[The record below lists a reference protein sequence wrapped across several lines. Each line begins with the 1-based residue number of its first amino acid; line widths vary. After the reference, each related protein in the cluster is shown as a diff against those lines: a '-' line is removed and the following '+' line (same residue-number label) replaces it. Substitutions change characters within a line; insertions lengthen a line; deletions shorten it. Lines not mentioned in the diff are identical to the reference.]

1 MKRFLQRLSL
11 LLAVLLLLTTAVFAD
26 FGPKPQLVVRVEQ
39 PPQEE
44 YYLDLLDTGD
54 WAKNLYDLDEREL
67 DPALLAALRAAVPS
81 GWHACIAQGSTRAPI
96 WGELTGEPD
105 GSGAMLH
112 SFRYY
117 GVPETYR
124 ILMVTASGETF
135 LSDVLTR
142 RTLQSSVTVDWTAKT
157 AKPPLQSVGYLL
169 QFAATFV
176 PTILIE
182 LVVLL
187 LFGFKLKENWKP
199 FLLVNLVTQG
209 LLHGYFALFAVNN
222 AGGVYLPRRTQ
233 GPVKAPRVPVRLVRQ
248 RLLGCAGLFSGRA
261 GLAVRRIHQ
270 LRLLITSKTGEA
282 SFSVFPG
289 RFFQAAFP
297 QPCFFIQKTEN
308 LS

>member
-1 MKRFLQRLSL
+1 MKRFLHRLSL
-11 LLAVLLLLTTAVFAD
+11 LFVVLLLLTTAVFAD

-169 QFAATFV
+169 QYAAT
-176 PTILIE
+176 
-182 LVVLL
+182 
-187 LFGFKLKENWKP
+187 
-199 FLLVNLVTQG
+199 
-209 LLHGYFALFAVNN
+209 
-222 AGGVYLPRRTQ
+222 
-233 GPVKAPRVPVRLVRQ
+233 
-248 RLLGCAGLFSGRA
+248 
-261 GLAVRRIHQ
+261 
-270 LRLLITSKTGEA
+270 
-282 SFSVFPG
+282 
-289 RFFQAAFP
+289 
-297 QPCFFIQKTEN
+297 
-308 LS
+308 